1 GLPDGERVFTDQV
14 TNCQGLLFEGPH
26 LYAVGVGPEGTGLYH
41 VLDTDEDG
49 IGDRVETITLNRGPI
64 GEHGPHALIIGAD
77 GYLYWVLGNHTAL
90 TDSSSF
96 FSPHRNYEEGN
107 LLPYYTDP
115 RGHAAN
121 VRAPGGTIARTPLS
135 SPGSQWE
142 LFAGGFRNAYD

>member
-1 GLPDGERVFTDQV
+1 
-14 TNCQGLLFEGPH
+14 
-26 LYAVGVGPEGTGLYH
+26 
-41 VLDTDEDG
+41 
-49 IGDRVETITLNRGPI
+49 NRGPI

-142 LFAGGFRNAYD
+142 LFAGGFRNAYDASFNLIGELFTLDSDMEWDINLPWYRPVRTNHIVPGGEYGWRTGSGKWPDYYLD